1 MTSQKV
7 NLIAFKI
14 YLLVHVLKPG
24 PIPSMSV
31 AFSRPVPFT
40 KAKSMPAFSEEI
52 IVMSIMLPPLCH
64 SLSLEDGREAG
75 ERSTIL

>member
-1 MTSQKV
+1 MTSQ
-7 NLIAFKI
+7 IAFKI

-31 AFSRPVPFT
+31 AFSRLVPFT

>member
-1 MTSQKV
+1 MTSQ
-7 NLIAFKI
+7 IAFKI
-14 YLLVHVLKPG
+14 YLLVHVFKPG

-52 IVMSIMLPPLCH
+52 IVMSIMLPPLYH

>member
-1 MTSQKV
+1 MTSQ
-7 NLIAFKI
+7 IAFKI

-64 SLSLEDGREAG
+64 LLSLEDGREAG
-75 ERSTIL
+75 ERSTILKTK

>member
-7 NLIAFKI
+7 NFIAFKI
-14 YLLVHVLKPG
+14 YLLVHVFKPG

-40 KAKSMPAFSEEI
+40 RLKSMPAFSEEI
-52 IVMSIMLPPLCH
+52 MVMSIMLPPLCH
-64 SLSLEDGREAG
+64 LLSLEDGQEAG

>member
-1 MTSQKV
+1 MTSQ
-7 NLIAFKI
+7 IAFKI
-14 YLLVHVLKPG
+14 YLLVHVLEPG